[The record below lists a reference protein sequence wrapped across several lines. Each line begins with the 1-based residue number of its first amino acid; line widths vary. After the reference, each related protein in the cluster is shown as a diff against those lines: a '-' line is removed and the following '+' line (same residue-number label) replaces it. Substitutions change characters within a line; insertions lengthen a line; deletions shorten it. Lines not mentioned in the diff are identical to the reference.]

1 MTSPANK
8 RGGRSPVSE
17 AVINPTSLLDLT
29 VTWVPIEAVRPSPR
43 NARTHPNR
51 QINQLVGTIQH
62 NRVMTPMLADEKLD
76 LIAGHGRLEAA
87 KRLGL
92 KQVPV
97 IILKGLTR
105 TQKRALMLA
114 DNKIAAN
121 AGWDSEKR
129 AAELIELVSVENI
142 DLDVL
147 GFSAVEYDQIVLDHE
162 DSSADPADTIPA
174 GSRKAIS
181 RPGDVWELGNHR
193 ILCGDS
199 REKDDLQRLMGLDR
213 AAVVWT
219 DPPYNLEVKG
229 LVGRGKI
236 KHAEFAMASGEMES
250 AEFRSFLKLTLGN
263 AADYSLDNAIHY
275 ACMDWRHIEDLLA
288 IAREIYAELLNL
300 IAWVKSNA
308 GQGSFYRS
316 QHELIGVFR
325 VGASPHLNNIELGRH
340 GRNRSNVWQYAGVN
354 SFGKGRLAD
363 LASHPTVKPVA
374 MIVDAL
380 KDCSKRGDIVLDI
393 FGGSGSTLMAC
404 ERIGRR
410 ARLLECEPAFVDVTV
425 RRWQEFTGRDA
436 VHADSGQLFD
446 MVAAE
451 REER

>member
-1 MTSPANK
+1 MINSANE
-8 RGGRSPVSE
+8 RGERSPRSE
-17 AVINPTSLLDLT
+17 AVVNPTSLLDLS

-51 QINQLVGTIQH
+51 QINQLVSTIQH
-62 NRVMTPMLADEKLD
+62 NRVMTPMLSDEKLE

-87 KRLGL
+87 KRLGM

-97 IILKGLTR
+97 IILKGLTK

-121 AGWDSEKR
+121 AGWDTEKR

-142 DLDVL
+142 ELDIL

-162 DSSADPADTIPA
+162 ESTADAADTIPA
-174 GSRKAIS
+174 VPRRTVSK
-181 RPGDVWELGNHR
+181 PGDIWELGSHR

-199 REKDDLQRLMGLDR
+199 REMDDLHRLMGLDR

-219 DPPYNLEVKG
+219 DPPYNLEVKS

-236 KHAEFAMASGEMES
+236 KHGEFAMASGEMES

-263 AADYSLDNAIHY
+263 AADCSLENAVHY

-325 VGASPHLNNIELGRH
+325 VGASAHLNNIELGRH

-410 ARLLECEPAFVDVTV
+410 ARLLEYEPAFVDVTV
-425 RRWQEFTGRDA
+425 RRWQEFTGQDA
-436 VHADSGQLFD
+436 VHAESGQLFD
-446 MVAAE
+446 TVAAE
-451 REER
+451 REAG